1 MLNLLSF
8 KPQDPAASLPPC
20 HPICSNRSLHVGD
33 VAVVDE
39 LVVGGVVDGQHLD
52 NVVDKQLHIDNI
64 KVEKLKEVM

>member
-52 NVVDKQLHIDNI
+52 NVVDKQLHIDMSRLINF
-64 KVEKLKEVM
+64 K